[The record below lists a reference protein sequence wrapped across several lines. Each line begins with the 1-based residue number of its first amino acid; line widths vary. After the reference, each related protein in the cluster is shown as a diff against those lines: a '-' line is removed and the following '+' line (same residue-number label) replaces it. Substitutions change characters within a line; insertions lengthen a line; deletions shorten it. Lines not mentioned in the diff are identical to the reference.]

1 MDSNTSLI
9 ERGFKYLARDEGGA
23 LFAYKYKPEKRMRV
37 WVVSEDAE
45 DSEHPHYTQVN
56 DGLCVYDTIQW
67 EDKEP
72 TEIETLKSAVR
83 QPLVNPIEFG
93 GLSIHEQK
101 GGGTYIIKS
110 DLYKEVLDQNAE
122 KRKERFNELT
132 GEKISEESS
141 DEPEEEPDDSPDDA
155 PLAVV
160 EGPDDSNRSIYTPV
174 TQTVDN
180 VNHPQ
185 HYKHGEIETLDIIR
199 MSLTAEEFHG
209 FLKGNVL
216 KYQIRAPHKH
226 ETPDEDYKKAKFYYD
241 RLQEVEDNA

>member
-1 MDSNTSLI
+1 MDSNNSLI
-9 ERGFKYLARDEGGA
+9 ERGFKCLARDEGGA

-56 DGLCVYDTIQW
+56 DGLGVYDTIQW

-72 TEIETLKSAVR
+72 TEIETLKLAVS
-83 QPLVNPIEFG
+83 QPFVNPIEFG
-93 GLSIHEQK
+93 GLSIHTRE
-101 GGGTYIIKS
+101 GGGM
-110 DLYKEVLDQNAE
+110 
-122 KRKERFNELT
+122 
-132 GEKISEESS
+132 KIFKTDPS
-141 DEPEEEPDDSPDDA
+141 DEWEEYEDINHRLIRELKNYADAGVVSPEDYQKQVA
-155 PLAVV
+155 YLAMGKALNKPT
-160 EGPDDSNRSIYTPV
+160 ESNSRIYTTV
-174 TQTVDN
+174 TESADS
-180 VNHPQ
+180 VNHPA

-199 MSLTAEEFHG
+199 MSLTAEEFQG

-241 RLQEVEDNA
+241 EYREGTE

>member
-1 MDSNTSLI
+1 MKFKVGDGKEALI
-9 ERGFKYLARDEGGA
+9 KMVRSRSYLLSTKGTDWRWTDEM
-23 LFAYKYKPEKRMRV
+23 L
-37 WVVSEDAE
+37 
-45 DSEHPHYTQVN
+45 
-56 DGLCVYDTIQW
+56 
-67 EDKEP
+67 EP
-72 TEIETLKSAVR
+72 V
-83 QPLVNPIEFG
+83 
-93 GLSIHEQK
+93 
-101 GGGTYIIKS
+101 
-110 DLYKEVLDQNAE
+110 
-122 KRKERFNELT
+122 
-132 GEKISEESS
+132 
-141 DEPEEEPDDSPDDA
+141 PDDSPDDA

-199 MSLTAEEFHG
+199 MSLTAEEFQG

-241 RLQEVEDNA
+241 EYREVTE